1 MSFRPRIY
9 LPRLLISEGLILAS
23 DTLILQLGYI
33 LNTVPAWRKAYKLRV
48 LVFVE
53 YENEVEE
60 ETARVKALLDK
71 LRIDAET
78 HVFWLAC
85 GELHTYECIINGHC
99 EDIDSE
105 IMVNETLRDE
115 DWWDELLKFRG
126 RPDSMNH
133 SQEMNSLATI
143 LDATSRRPGVY
154 NPHADMDELA
164 KRRGS
169 VIDLPNGPSV
179 VNLSRFGVNVGI
191 HTHHLGEE
199 MFEEQIDQLDHPDT
213 DGEDWDE
220 ESDREFS
227 DSEAS
232 AASEGDRNGMSSS
245 QPLLDRAHRRRSFAD
260 ILAIRAP
267 ERKSKSKTP
276 SRSILKNNDPG
287 SVSYGTME
295 PPAPVEK
302 KPSQSSTSGPSNT
315 GNRKRGRSGKSSRA
329 PTVTTTPTESGRMTP
344 EASETIRPLLQT
356 PQGVDDDRP
365 PRTSVDKGRVR
376 PPVQRLQSA
385 HHSREPS
392 ISQSFAAETPP
403 AGAPKRPGM
412 SRQSSAVRF
421 TSRPMPETKTNVEDH
436 LGPTIMFAESVSGP
450 AAPQMERP
458 AFSRQSSTGRLNNRL
473 APDEKSFGGEGA
485 AGTSLPGSRHHS
497 RKGSSYSDFG
507 QRIDIP
513 ELLGSYK
520 FDTPKEDSNEEGS
533 TYSTQSIALSFNDLP
548 SRAQHLILNE
558 LIRRN
563 SGDTALTFT
572 TLPVPSDGTSLDEEA
587 TLAYLSD
594 VEVLCND
601 LPPVLLVLSNNM
613 TVTVGL

>member
-1 MSFRPRIY
+1 M
-9 LPRLLISEGLILAS
+9 
-23 DTLILQLGYI
+23 GYI

-53 YENEVEE
+53 YESEVEE
-60 ETARVKALLDK
+60 ETARVKGLLDK

-78 HVFWLAC
+78 HVSWLAC

-133 SQEMNSLATI
+133 SQEMNSLAAI

-164 KRRGS
+164 KRRAS
-169 VIDLPNGPSV
+169 VIDLPNRPSM

-199 MFEEQIDQLDHPDT
+199 MFEEQIDQLDHPDS
-213 DGEDWDE
+213 DGEDLDE
-220 ESDREFS
+220 DSDREFS

-232 AASEGDRNGMSSS
+232 AASEGGGAGLASS
-245 QPLLDRAHRRRSFAD
+245 QPLLGTAHRRRSFAD

-267 ERKSKSKTP
+267 ERKSKSRTP
-276 SRSILKNNDPG
+276 SRSILKTNEQPG
-287 SVSYGTME
+287 AVSYGTME
-295 PPAPVEK
+295 SQAPVEK
-302 KPSQSSTSGPSNT
+302 KPSQSSNSGPSNT
-315 GNRKRGRSGKSSRA
+315 GTRKRGRSGKSSRA
-329 PTVTTTPTESGRMTP
+329 PTTTTTPTESGQMTP
-344 EASETIRPLLQT
+344 EITETAKPSLQT
-356 PQGVDDDRP
+356 PEEDGNDKT
-365 PRTSVDKGRVR
+365 PRASVDKGRVR
-376 PPVQRLQSA
+376 PQVKQVQSA
-385 HHSREPS
+385 YHSREPS
-392 ISQSFAAETPP
+392 VSQSLAAETPV
-403 AGAPKRPGM
+403 AVTPKRPGM

-450 AAPQMERP
+450 AAPPTERP
-458 AFSRQSSTGRLNNRL
+458 PFSRHSSTGRFNNRL
-473 APDEKSFGGEGA
+473 APDEKSFGEEGA
-485 AGTSLPGSRHHS
+485 ARTSLPGSRHHS
-497 RKGSSYSDFG
+497 RKGSAYSDFG

-513 ELLGSYK
+513 ELLGSYR
-520 FDTPKEDSNEEGS
+520 FDPPKEAGGEEGS
-533 TYSTQSIALSFNDLP
+533 MYSTQSIALSFNDLP

-558 LIRRN
+558 LIRLN
-563 SGDTALTFT
+563 SADTALTFT

-601 LPPVLLVLSNNM
+601 LPPVLLVLSNSM